1 MTGSDELSVPLRA
14 DARRNREHIIGAA
27 RSLFAARGTDVP
39 MEEIARTA
47 GVGVGTLYRR
57 FPDRDSLIRAVS
69 LDNFQRLRELART
82 IDDEEPD
89 PGVGLRRLLRST
101 LELRLALTLSLAS
114 PKAAKSV
121 LGSPTV
127 TEIRLELLAIIS
139 RLVRRAQA
147 AGELRRDI
155 DVGDVVMAVVALA
168 RLGPPT
174 GSPLAEMAFER
185 LFTVTLDGMRADP
198 ERPVVG
204 RSLPGR
210 PLTVADVDEL
220 RGSGVLN
227 HRRRSGT

>member
-1 MTGSDELSVPLRA
+1 VTGSDELSAPLRA

-27 RSLFAARGTDVP
+27 RALFAARGTDVP

-69 LDNFQRLRELART
+69 MDNFQRLRELART

-89 PGVGLRRLLRST
+89 PGVALRQLLRST

-114 PKAAKSV
+114 PTAAKSF
-121 LGSPTV
+121 LDSPTV
-127 TEIRLELLAIIS
+127 AEIRTELLAIIG
-139 RLVRRAQA
+139 RLVHRAQA
-147 AGELRRDI
+147 AGVLRHDI
-155 DVGDVVMAVVALA
+155 DVGDVVLAVVALA

-174 GSPLAEMAFER
+174 GSALAELAFER

-198 ERPVVG
+198 DRPVTG
-204 RSLPGR
+204 RVLPGR
-210 PLTVADVDEL
+210 PMTVADVDEL

-227 HRRRSGT
+227 HPSRSGA